1 MERKANVCCDGKA
14 NLIDFPIRPAPT
26 KNGDRPDGGSLDKYM
41 GHFIKSWTNAG
52 RGQGRLVSAGM
63 EWTREELCS
72 FILIE
77 LSDQLRGGLS
87 VCDGL

>member
-1 MERKANVCCDGKA
+1 M
-14 NLIDFPIRPAPT
+14 IHFPIRPPRK

-63 EWTREELCS
+63 ERTREELCS

-77 LSDQLRGGLS
+77 LSDQLRDGLS
-87 VCDGL
+87 VCDGLQD